1 MQWTY
6 ILFALFI
13 SFLWGAQPV
22 VHKHLLKKY
31 NAPSMMMF
39 TAIINATLVLILSI
53 YNRDVIYSDL
63 KKITYVDASM
73 IFGVVSLSVFLANI
87 IYYYILK
94 KNESSMISALIYSS
108 PVFTLII
115 AFLFLKER
123 LDIYGISGIFT
134 IVLGVILLTN
144 NNSSYQELEILDTR

>member
-1 MQWTY
+1 MQWKY

-22 VHKHLLKKY
+22 VHKHLLKRY
-31 NAPSMMMF
+31 NSASMMMF
-39 TAIINATLVLILSI
+39 TAIINAILVLILSI

-63 KKITYVDASM
+63 IKITYVDASM

-94 KNESSMISALIYSS
+94 KHESSMISALIYSS

-115 AFLFLKER
+115 AYLFLKER
-123 LDIYGISGIFT
+123 LDIYGISGIFA
-134 IVLGVILLTN
+134 IVIGVILLTN
-144 NNSSYQELEILDTR
+144 NNSSYQELEFLDTR

>member
-1 MQWTY
+1 MQWKY

-13 SFLWGAQPV
+13 SFLWGSQPV

-39 TAIINATLVLILSI
+39 TAIINAILVFILSI

-63 KKITYVDASM
+63 IKINYIDAS
-73 IFGVVSLSVFLANI
+73 IIIGVVSLTVFLANI

-94 KNESSMISALIYSS
+94 KHESSIISALIYSS

-115 AFLFLKER
+115 AYLFLKER
-123 LDIYGISGIFT
+123 LDIYGISGIFS
-134 IVLGVILLTN
+134 IVLGVILITN
-144 NNSSYQELEILDTR
+144 NNSSSQQLEFLDNR